1 MADRSER
8 LAIIVT
14 AQDLASGKLGKVR
27 SELAHMGTAGQLASL
42 GLGSAMGAVNKGE
55 QALGHLRN
63 RLTSLAGPLGFGAL
77 IAGGLGVS
85 GALTQGIEKVDAMG
99 LAIEKL
105 TTITSL
111 NVHQASQLL
120 AVGEKYGISN
130 EQIVKSAGMA
140 EKILGKLA
148 EAHVKGAAAAKS
160 ATLQNLE
167 LEKTQIQSVG
177 GKTTHINLLI
187 SEQKA
192 RDQLSASVANAADGT
207 TKLAAIDQKYG
218 LHLIDNKGKVV
229 DYTTELNQL
238 ADMYLNKAIPAATK
252 DYVASQLLG
261 KSYLAMIPLLKL
273 GSKGM
278 AEAAA
283 EADKMGLTLKTAQD
297 VTNVHDFIAAQRQA
311 KDALAGLEIQ
321 LGLLIMPDLTAS
333 LKTFT
338 SFMADHQA
346 DVKAF
351 FSDALHT
358 AEGFA
363 SFVSGTVVPTFQA
376 MATTAGAFW
385 NSIPGPLRDF
395 MVKGFV
401 ADRTIKFL
409 FGMSPIHLV
418 ASLAEGAIGKGLGG
432 ALGGIFQRGST
443 PANPMFVADV
453 TGGKGPLGA
462 LPGAASGL
470 GLAGAAG
477 VGVTAAIAVGA
488 ALILDKAIN
497 DKGGLD
503 KIKGIALGTNI
514 ITYDPS
520 FSGTRTMGG
529 KGGGMTIVGTKPMGD
544 SGGGSFASISDS
556 LSGKAADDKVR
567 VDYSRQTAYNTG
579 SIASSMFSLHDA
591 LNKLIGGHG
600 QEFLAAGDKGGQK
613 TRDEAASKL
622 VQLYQTSQAPS
633 LDSMKTNLAHIAAE
647 AGRHPTDTV
656 LHSDMLT
663 LQQLVASTTAA
674 VQNISVPSFR
684 DQRGGRDAGPSP
696 RPYVPGRPGAYTPR
710 PTEDRGAYVIQP
722 HIAVTIG
729 ARTVTR
735 AQTVDNRYSNQSG
748 RGPTID

>member
-470 GLAGAAG
+470 GLAGAA
-477 VGVTAAIAVGA
+477 VVTTAGLVLAAVVA
-488 ALILDKAIN
+488 
-497 DKGGLD
+497 GGLYALYGS
-503 KIKGIALGTNI
+503 KGEPGRGRSYGLFGATPGRDSFGRSI
-514 ITYDPS
+514 DPA
-520 FSGTRTMGG
+520 
-529 KGGGMTIVGTKPMGD
+529 
-544 SGGGSFASISDS
+544 GSSDS

-567 VDYSRQTAYNTG
+567 IDYSRQTAYNTG
-579 SIASSMFSLHDA
+579 SIASSMSSLHDA

-663 LQQLVASTTAA
+663 LQQLVAGTTAA

>member
-470 GLAGAAG
+470 GLAGAA
-477 VGVTAAIAVGA
+477 VVTTAGLVLAAVVA
-488 ALILDKAIN
+488 
-497 DKGGLD
+497 GGLYALYGS
-503 KIKGIALGTNI
+503 KGEPGRGRSYGLFGATPGRDSFGRSI
-514 ITYDPS
+514 DPA
-520 FSGTRTMGG
+520 
-529 KGGGMTIVGTKPMGD
+529 
-544 SGGGSFASISDS
+544 GSSDS

-567 VDYSRQTAYNTG
+567 IDYSRQTAYNTG
-579 SIASSMFSLHDA
+579 SIASSMSSLHDA